1 MIPYA
6 IMWVADA
13 ILGVALCCAF
23 VRLRLGPTLPD
34 RIAAMELISVITVC
48 IIVATAA
55 ITGEPS
61 FLDPA
66 FVIGLVGFLGTVA
79 YVWYVHRTQGDR

>member
-1 MIPYA
+1 MIPHA
-6 IMWVADA
+6 IMWLADTL
-13 ILGVALCCAF
+13 LGVALCCAF

-34 RIAAMELISVITVC
+34 RVAAMELISVITVC

-55 ITGEPS
+55 IAREES
-61 FLDPA
+61 FLDAA

-79 YVWYVHRTQGDR
+79 YVWYIDRAREE